1 MTASDPKRSP
11 AQPSKTRK
19 QVLTRQEKLAI
30 AASLAEIIAA
40 VGVMISVIYLAI
52 QVGQSNTEAQLQT
65 HNDTLALM
73 HAPIEQF
80 LAQPEL
86 AEIIRIGGE
95 TPDEL
100 SEADWFRFGYYY
112 LMQFNMYDFL
122 YLAYLDGTAVP
133 SLWSGTDSSWR
144 HVFRNEPGVRRA
156 WREWRHAF
164 GDPFQGYVDSV
175 VTEAEQADR

>member
-1 MTASDPKRSP
+1 M
-11 AQPSKTRK
+11 
-19 QVLTRQEKLAI
+19 LTRQEKLAI
-30 AASLAEIIAA
+30 TASLAEIIAA
-40 VGVMISVIYLAI
+40 VGVMISVVYLAI
-52 QVGQSNTEAQLQT
+52 QVSQSNTEAQLQT

-86 AEIIRIGGE
+86 AEIVRRGGI

-100 SEADWFRFGYYY
+100 NEADWFRFGYYY

-122 YLAYLDGTAVP
+122 YLAYLDGAAVP
-133 SLWSGTDSSWR
+133 QLWIGTDSSWR
-144 HVFRNEPGVRRA
+144 YVFENEPGVRRA

-164 GDPFQGYVDSV
+164 ADPFQSYVDSIV
-175 VTEAEQADR
+175 EEVEKAHR